1 MIGYASLYIHMHN
14 NAQESSESVWKLEQN
29 SVTKQLSNVF
39 TNCSKLVSMSNVEFV
54 TSQYTNL

>member
-14 NAQESSESVWKLEQN
+14 NAQESSESVWKPVQN

-39 TNCSKLVSMSNVEFV
+39 HQLLITCLNV
-54 TSQYTNL
+54 